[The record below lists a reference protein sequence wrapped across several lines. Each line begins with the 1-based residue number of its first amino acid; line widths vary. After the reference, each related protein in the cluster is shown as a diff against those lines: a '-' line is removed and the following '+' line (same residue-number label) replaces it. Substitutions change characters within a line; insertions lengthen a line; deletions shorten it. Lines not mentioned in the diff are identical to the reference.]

1 MNDHDDRSIDRRS
14 VIKAAASAG
23 LVGLAGCSGGA
34 PEESGSGGDGGS
46 GDGGSG
52 DGGSGDGGSGDGGS
66 TDSSTASGGDTYTIG
81 MVDSLSG
88 SLSAFGQRN
97 QRGKEIALDVVNEVG
112 VKGGELAISQQDD
125 QSTSQGGVSAAQTL
139 VNQEGVPLLI
149 GTVGSGVSTAIYE
162 SVVKNTD
169 VVQISQN
176 STSPSLTELP
186 GLLRMPPTGSAQA
199 SALSTMVSDDGH
211 GSVALAWINN
221 SYGEAIGEAFVES
234 YGGDI
239 VYNEPHD
246 QGKASYSNVISS
258 MADTD
263 ADAWVFL
270 TYQPEFATMSQEAF
284 DLGVTDQAAWYGG
297 DSVKGP
303 KVLEA
308 APEGSLDGMK
318 AVVPSV
324 PQDAENYQA
333 FVDEFESRFGEEPTS
348 WSAYAYDAVVVSALA
363 IQAADE
369 FTGAALGEV
378 VRDVTRPEGQEATS
392 YEEAHQILAEGGSP
406 ADVDYTGVSGPIDL
420 DENGDPVGFLQ
431 IFEVVDHAYESAGT
445 IEG

>member
-1 MNDHDDRSIDRRS
+1 MNDHDTRSIDRRS

-34 PEESGSGGDGGS
+34 PEDSGS
-46 GDGGSG
+46 GDGS
-52 DGGSGDGGSGDGGS
+52 SGDGGS
-66 TDSSTASGGDTYTIG
+66 TDSTTDSGTDSGTKTYTIG

-97 QRGKEIALDVVNEVG
+97 QRGKEIALDRINNVG
-112 VKGGELAISQQDD
+112 VKGGEMKISQQDD

-139 VNQEGVPLLI
+139 VNQEEVPLLI

-176 STSPSLTELP
+176 STSPALTDLP
-186 GLLRMPPTGSAQA
+186 GLLRMAPTGATQA
-199 SALSTMVSDDGH
+199 EALSTLVNDDGH
-211 GSVALAWINN
+211 SSVAMAWINN
-221 SYGEAIGEAFVES
+221 SYGEAVSQAFTNA
-234 YGGDI
+234 YDGDL

-263 ADAWVFL
+263 ADAWVFI

-308 APEGSLDGMK
+308 APEGSLNGMK
-318 AVVPSV
+318 VVVPSV
-324 PQDAENYQA
+324 PQDAENYQS
-333 FVDEFESRFGEEPTS
+333 FVDEFKNRFGEEPTS

-369 FTGAALGEV
+369 FTGEALSKV
-378 VRDVTRPEGQEATS
+378 VRDVTRPEGKEATT
-392 YEEAHQILAEGGSP
+392 YEEAQKILAEGGSP
-406 ADVDYTGVSGPIDL
+406 SDVDYTGVSGPIDL

-431 IFEVVDHAYESAGT
+431 IFNVTDHAYESAGF

>member
-1 MNDHDDRSIDRRS
+1 
-14 VIKAAASAG
+14 
-23 LVGLAGCSGGA
+23 
-34 PEESGSGGDGGS
+34 
-46 GDGGSG
+46 
-52 DGGSGDGGSGDGGS
+52 
-66 TDSSTASGGDTYTIG
+66 

-97 QRGKEIALDVVNEVG
+97 QRGKEIALDDINSVG
-112 VKGGELAISQQDD
+112 VSGGELAISQQDD

-139 VNQEGVPLLI
+139 VNQEEVPLLI
-149 GTVGSGVSTAIYE
+149 GTVGSGVSTAIHE
-162 SVVKNTD
+162 SVVQNTD

-176 STSPSLTELP
+176 STSPNLTNFP
-186 GLLRMPPTGSAQA
+186 DLLRMPPAGKAQA
-199 SALSTMVSDDGH
+199 EAISSLLNEDGNESA
-211 GSVALAWINN
+211 ALAWINN
-221 SYGEAIGEAFVES
+221 DYGQSVGEAFIEA
-234 YGGDI
+234 YDGEI

-246 QGKASYSNVISS
+246 QGQSSYSSTISS
-258 MADTD
+258 MSDTD
-263 ADAWVFL
+263 ADAWVFI

-303 KVLEA
+303 KVLES

-333 FVDEFESRFGEEPTS
+333 FVSEFQERFGEEPTS

-363 IQAADE
+363 IEAADE
-369 FTGAALGEV
+369 FTGSALMEV
-378 VRDVTRPEGQEATS
+378 VRDVTRPEGEEATS
-392 YEEAHQILAEGGSP
+392 YEDAHEILANGGSP
-406 ADVDYTGVSGPIDL
+406 SDVDYTGVSGPIDL
-420 DENGDPVGFLQ
+420 DENGDPVGLLQ
-431 IFEVVDHAYESAGT
+431 VFEVVDHAYESSGF

>member
-1 MNDHDDRSIDRRS
+1 MNDHDTRSIDRRT

-34 PEESGSGGDGGS
+34 PEDSDGGDSDDGDGG
-46 GDGGSG
+46 D
-52 DGGSGDGGSGDGGS
+52 DES
-66 TDSSTASGGDTYTIG
+66 TDSSMDSGSETYTIG

-97 QRGKEIALDVVNEVG
+97 QRGKEIALDDVNSVG
-112 VKGGELAISQQDD
+112 VGGGELEISQQDD

-139 VNQEGVPLLI
+139 VNQEEVPLLI
-149 GTVGSGVSTAIYE
+149 GTVGSGVSTAIHE
-162 SVVKNTD
+162 SVVQNTD

-176 STSPSLTELP
+176 STSPNLTNFP
-186 GLLRMPPTGSAQA
+186 DLLRMPPAGKAQA
-199 SALSTMVSDDGH
+199 EAISTLLEDDGQE
-211 GSVALAWINN
+211 SAALAWINN
-221 SYGEAIGEAFVES
+221 DYGQSVGEAFIEA
-234 YGGDI
+234 YDGEI

-246 QGKASYSNVISS
+246 QGQSSYSSTISS
-258 MADTD
+258 MSNTD
-263 ADAWVFL
+263 ADAWVFI

-284 DLGVTDQAAWYGG
+284 DLGVNDQAAWYGG

-303 KVLEA
+303 KVLES

-333 FVDEFESRFGEEPTS
+333 FVSEFEDRFGEEPTS

-363 IQAADE
+363 IEAADE
-369 FTGAALGEV
+369 FTGSALMEV
-378 VRDVTRPEGQEATS
+378 VRDVTRPEGEEATT
-392 YEEAHQILAEGGSP
+392 YEGAHEILANGGSP
-406 ADVDYTGVSGPIDL
+406 SDVDYTGVSGPIDL
-420 DENGDPVGFLQ
+420 DENGDPVGLLQ
-431 IFEVVDHAYESAGT
+431 VFEVADHAYESGGF